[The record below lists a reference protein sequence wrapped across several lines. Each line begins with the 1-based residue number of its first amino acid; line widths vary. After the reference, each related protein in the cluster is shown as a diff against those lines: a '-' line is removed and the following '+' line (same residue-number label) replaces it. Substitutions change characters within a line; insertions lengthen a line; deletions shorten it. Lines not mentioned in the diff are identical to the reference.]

1 MLHKIKSLIKNIYA
15 FDNAF
20 GFYCPDC
27 AEVYKTPTA
36 FVHMMWDEKH
46 KCFKKYIQCD
56 ECLRTTPAYKN
67 RYEMIDQWR
76 EQWEII
82 QGSDCMLNNI

>member
-1 MLHKIKSLIKNIYA
+1 
-15 FDNAF
+15 
-20 GFYCPDC
+20 
-27 AEVYKTPTA
+27 
-36 FVHMMWDEKH
+36 MMWDEKH

-56 ECLRTTPAYKN
+56 ECLRTTPAFKN
-67 RYEMIDQWR
+67 RYEMIDQWG

>member
-1 MLHKIKSLIKNIYA
+1 MLHKIKSLIKIIYT

-36 FVHMMWDEKH
+36 FVYMMWDEKH
-46 KCFKKYIQCD
+46 KCFKKYIRCD

-67 RYEMIDQWR
+67 RYEMIDQWE

>member
-1 MLHKIKSLIKNIYA
+1 MLHKIKSLIKSIYA

-46 KCFKKYIQCD
+46 KCFKKYIRCD

-67 RYEMIDQWR
+67 RYEMIDQWE
-76 EQWEII
+76 EQCEII